1 MQILRSHFVNKK
13 LFFIVILLMMLNKN
27 TSIAIDLTTSK
38 PNPNDKSRYWT
49 MNKISPLTI
58 DLAIEKFFS
67 KKKLYPLEGIWI
79 QNDGVKLAIVRE
91 SEFIYRK
98 YIIHNSK
105 NIELNGII
113 EGTYHRTKRMDEF
126 AIFERFGGKKY
137 DNEYFT
143 AYGKLKLE
151 NSYKG
156 NSKSPDYFKKLFEH
170 LKYSNYAEAEI
181 KSSEKFKN
189 LNKSYYIRRIYP

>member
-1 MQILRSHFVNKK
+1 MYLLKKNLIILIILIVT
-13 LFFIVILLMMLNKN
+13 LFHSQVK
-27 TSIAIDLTTSK
+27 AIDLTLSK
-38 PNPNDKSRYWT
+38 PNPNDISRYWT

-105 NIELNGII
+105 NLELNGII

-189 LNKSYYIRRIYP
+189 LSKSYYIRRIYP